1 MLAGAERRTGQ
12 IRILLIDD
20 HNLFRESLKRL
31 LEAEPDFQVAGSCA
45 SISEALA
52 VLDREAV
59 DVVLLDYEFAEENG
73 LRFFEES
80 RSRNLQCHVLM
91 VTAALRDDVTLDLL
105 RNGSSGIFFKHSPP
119 AQLIEA
125 IHKVADGQTWL
136 DSRIIQKIVTVAAA
150 KKEDKKGQGLNQR
163 ERTVL
168 MAVFEGLSNK
178 DIAARLNTTEGA
190 VKAVM
195 QQLFDK
201 TGVRTR
207 GQLVRIALEK
217 RIQDWPPATE

>member
-1 MLAGAERRTGQ
+1 MGQ

-20 HNLFRESLKRL
+20 HDLFRESLKRL
-31 LEAEPDFQVAGSCA
+31 LEAEPDFEVAGSCA

-52 VLDREAV
+52 VLDRGPV
-59 DVVLLDYEFAEENG
+59 DVVLLDYEFTEENG
-73 LRFFEES
+73 SRFLDEA
-80 RSRNLQCHVLM
+80 RKRNLQSHVLM

-119 AQLIEA
+119 GQLIEA

-136 DSRIIQKIVTVAAA
+136 DARIVHTIVAAAAA
-150 KKEDKKGQGLNQR
+150 KKEDKKGQALNQR
-163 ERTVL
+163 ERAVL

-178 DIAARLNTTEGA
+178 DIASRLNTTEGA

-217 RIQDWPPATE
+217 RIQDWPAAEW